1 MTPSPGEAFLD
12 ASSQP
17 TFLQLLNYG
26 LCHSHTDELPSA
38 GAPRCPLPRSDLSI
52 HTGSGSQPL
61 LLPTLIIHASE
72 VSLRPMDST
81 SSSWSP
87 PGRRGSPIMLFLVL
101 ATFKKRTIVTHPC
114 STRGQSKFSPFFA
127 LILTF
132 ICLYDHLYF
141 MAIIYLSMVA
151 DLQGGNIGKCA

>member
-1 MTPSPGEAFLD
+1 MTPSPGEAFLA

-17 TFLQLLNYG
+17 TFPQLLNYG

-38 GAPRCPLPRSDLSI
+38 GAPRVPLPRNSLSI
-52 HTGSGSQPL
+52 RPASGSQPL
-61 LLPTLIIHASE
+61 LLPTLITHDSE
-72 VSLRPMDST
+72 ISLRPMDST

-87 PGRRGSPIMLFLVL
+87 PGRRGSPIMLFLLL
-101 ATFKKRTIVTHPC
+101 ATFKKGTLVTHPC
-114 STRGQSKFSPFFA
+114 STRGQSKFSLFFA

-132 ICLYDHLYF
+132 ICPYDHLYF

-151 DLQGGNIGKCA
+151 DLQGGNIGNCA